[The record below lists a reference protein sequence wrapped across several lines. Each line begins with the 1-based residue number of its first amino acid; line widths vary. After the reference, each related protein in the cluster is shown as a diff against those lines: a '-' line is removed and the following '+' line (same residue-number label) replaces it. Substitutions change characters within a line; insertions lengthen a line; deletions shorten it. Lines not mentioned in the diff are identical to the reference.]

1 MSGTSP
7 TGYSGNWLPADQDP
21 RFDGKPV
28 GELATYRDYLRNYRL
43 TLELKCQD
51 LTPEQLATP
60 SVPPSSLSLLG
71 LIRHMAQVE
80 HTWFQRALQGN
91 LDEPRPFGDADDPDI
106 EFTDAVGTQE
116 CVDEA
121 FEEWKRQIARA
132 EDWLH
137 AQSDESMATQ
147 LVYNSDGETTT
158 VRDILVHMVEEYA
171 RHCGHADLLRESID
185 GRTGQ

>member
-1 MSGTSP
+1 MTSP
-7 TGYSGNWLPADQDP
+7 TGYDGNWLPSDADP

-43 TLELKCQD
+43 TLELKCAD
-51 LTPEQLATP
+51 LTPEQLATR
-60 SVPPSSLSLLG
+60 SVPPSTLSLLG
-71 LIRHMAQVE
+71 LVRHMARVE
-80 HTWFQRALQGN
+80 HSWFQRALQRN
-91 LDEPRPFGDADDPDI
+91 LDEPRPYSGSDEPDI
-106 EFTDAVGTQE
+106 EFGQAVGTQE

-121 FEEWKRQIARA
+121 FDSWKREIARA

-137 AQSDESMATQ
+137 AQSDASMGDEV
-147 LVYNSDGETTT
+147 VYNSDGETTT

-171 RHCGHADLLRESID
+171 RHCGHADLLRECID

>member
-1 MSGTSP
+1 MTSP
-7 TGYSGNWLPADQDP
+7 TGFGGNWLPQAEDP
-21 RFDGKPV
+21 RLDGKPV

-43 TLELKCQD
+43 TLELKCAD
-51 LTPEQLATP
+51 LTPEQLATA
-60 SVPPSSLSLLG
+60 SVPPSNLSLLG
-71 LIRHMAQVE
+71 LVRHMAQVE

-91 LDEPRPFGDADDPDI
+91 LDEPRPFTGPDDPDV
-106 EFTDAVGTQE
+106 EFTGVVGTQD

-121 FEEWKRQIARA
+121 FAAWKREIARA

-137 AQSDESMATQ
+137 AQSDASMATG

-171 RHCGHADLLRESID
+171 RHCGHADLLRECLD

>member
-1 MSGTSP
+1 MSGDSP
-7 TGYSGNWLPADQDP
+7 TGYDGNWLPGDQDP

-43 TLELKCQD
+43 TLELKCDD
-51 LTPEQLATP
+51 LTPEQLATR

-71 LIRHMAQVE
+71 LVRHMAQVE

-91 LDEPRPFGDADDPDI
+91 LEEPRPFSDPDDPDI
-106 EFTDAVGTQE
+106 EFTGAAGTQE

-121 FEEWKRQIARA
+121 FEAWKRQISRA

-137 AQSDESMATQ
+137 AQSDESMAKE
-147 LVYNSDGETTT
+147 LVYNSDGEVTT

-171 RHCGHADLLRESID
+171 RHCGHADLLRECID